1 MVGIRN
7 SQNIIDERLRRSA
20 QGTLH
25 DTFGSNGEHSLSA
38 VAGLEVFEERH
49 LNEWFDAYG
58 VNYNLGYLTTYS
70 PLLFTNLRNKGKQY
84 YEIRPTLDRGVSLVG
99 NVDYTLL
106 GRYRVNASY
115 AVKGRTSSVVLVP
128 SAISPLGTSVVTG
141 RSIRKPSSPSS
152 SPSLRSR

>member
-1 MVGIRN
+1 M
-7 SQNIIDERLRRSA
+7 
-20 QGTLH
+20 
-25 DTFGSNGEHSLSA
+25 
-38 VAGLEVFEERH
+38 
-49 LNEWFDAYG
+49 
-58 VNYNLGYLTTYS
+58 TTYS

-84 YEIRPTLDRGVSLVG
+84 YEIRPTLNRGVSLVG

-115 AVKGRTSSVVLVP
+115 RREGTNQFGLLAP